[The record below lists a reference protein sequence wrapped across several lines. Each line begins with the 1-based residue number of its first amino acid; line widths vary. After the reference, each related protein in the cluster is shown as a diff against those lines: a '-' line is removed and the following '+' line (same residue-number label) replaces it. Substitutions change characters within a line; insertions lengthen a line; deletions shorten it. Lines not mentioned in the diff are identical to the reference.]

1 MCFHKKKIFK
11 IIFPHKFYFYFVIP
25 SGLIRFGDIFQSVF
39 RRVRHRFPQDVRRGD
54 GFCEKSAFF
63 AALKKNG
70 LRQIEDDLYEY
81 KIRYKNCDTTEE
93 ALYIIRQINSRI
105 SILDDYL
112 LSNPE
117 ISDYERDRWLDIIQ
131 KFKDL
136 REEVGKKKVVSRKS
150 YGLFVDYDKLDAMD
164 F

>member
-1 MCFHKKKIFK
+1 MIPQKK
-11 IIFPHKFYFYFVIP
+11 
-25 SGLIRFGDIFQSVF
+25 
-39 RRVRHRFPQDVRRGD
+39 
-54 GFCEKSAFF
+54 
-63 AALKKNG
+63 
-70 LRQIEDDLYEY
+70 
-81 KIRYKNCDTTEE
+81 
-93 ALYIIRQINSRI
+93 LYILSDRLI